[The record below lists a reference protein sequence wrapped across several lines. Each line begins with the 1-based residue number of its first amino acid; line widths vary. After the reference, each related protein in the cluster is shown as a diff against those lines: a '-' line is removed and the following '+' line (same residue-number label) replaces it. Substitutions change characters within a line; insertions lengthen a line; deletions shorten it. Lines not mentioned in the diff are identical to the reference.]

1 MKTNLKRFSMFF
13 ISQTVSQMGSS
24 MTSFALII
32 WAYSNTGQVM
42 SSSIL
47 AICSTIPYII
57 ISLFGG
63 TIADRVSKKKIM
75 LICDLIAAL
84 CSLSIL
90 IFSLMNILHLWILC
104 IINIIIGFMNA
115 FQNPASQITVSLLV
129 EKEDYVRIGGIQ
141 SVVNSMVGLGTPL
154 IAAGILSIGG
164 LNLVIII
171 DLCTFCFAFFS
182 LLCWIKIP
190 ELKNIEKGFSFEQ
203 IIDDM
208 RECGKFIK
216 TQKGIVW
223 LMIIYSILNFLGA
236 ISFDS
241 MMSPLLLARTNNNTL
256 IVGSVSSSAAA
267 GGIIAS
273 VIITFTKTKKKK
285 KTIMFGGILLAF
297 LGIMSFGI
305 VRNPVLWC
313 IVVFIGCFGM
323 PFYFTYESAIM
334 RLSVPIEMQGRIFAL
349 KEMITQVL
357 APIGYLLGA
366 LLADYIFEPFMQTG
380 GSLKKVFE
388 KIVGTGPGS
397 GMGLLFVIAGI
408 VGIIMTLV
416 FYNNRYIKLLDQ

>member
-203 IIDDM
+203 SWSHRI
-208 RECGKFIK
+208 
-216 TQKGIVW
+216 
-223 LMIIYSILNFLGA
+223 
-236 ISFDS
+236 
-241 MMSPLLLARTNNNTL
+241 
-256 IVGSVSSSAAA
+256 SAA
-267 GGIIAS
+267 IIA
-273 VIITFTKTKKKK
+273 
-285 KTIMFGGILLAF
+285 
-297 LGIMSFGI
+297 
-305 VRNPVLWC
+305 VL
-313 IVVFIGCFGM
+313 IPHF
-323 PFYFTYESAIM
+323 
-334 RLSVPIEMQGRIFAL
+334 
-349 KEMITQVL
+349 
-357 APIGYLLGA
+357 
-366 LLADYIFEPFMQTG
+366 
-380 GSLKKVFE
+380 
-388 KIVGTGPGS
+388 
-397 GMGLLFVIAGI
+397 
-408 VGIIMTLV
+408 
-416 FYNNRYIKLLDQ
+416 

>member
-285 KTIMFGGILLAF
+285 NHYVWRDFISIF
-297 LGIMSFGI
+297 
-305 VRNPVLWC
+305 RNYVVWHCQKSC
-313 IVVFIGCFGM
+313 IVVHSCIYWLFWNAIL
-323 PFYFTYESAIM
+323 FYI
-334 RLSVPIEMQGRIFAL
+334 
-349 KEMITQVL
+349 
-357 APIGYLLGA
+357 
-366 LLADYIFEPFMQTG
+366 
-380 GSLKKVFE
+380 
-388 KIVGTGPGS
+388 
-397 GMGLLFVIAGI
+397 
-408 VGIIMTLV
+408 
-416 FYNNRYIKLLDQ
+416 

>member
-285 KTIMFGGILLAF
+285 KPIMFGGILLAF

>member
-1 MKTNLKRFSMFF
+1 
-13 ISQTVSQMGSS
+13 
-24 MTSFALII
+24 
-32 WAYSNTGQVM
+32 
-42 SSSIL
+42 
-47 AICSTIPYII
+47 
-57 ISLFGG
+57 
-63 TIADRVSKKKIM
+63 
-75 LICDLIAAL
+75 
-84 CSLSIL
+84 
-90 IFSLMNILHLWILC
+90 MNILHLWILC

-285 KTIMFGGILLAF
+285 KPLCLA
-297 LGIMSFGI
+297 G
-305 VRNPVLWC
+305 
-313 IVVFIGCFGM
+313 
-323 PFYFTYESAIM
+323 FY
-334 RLSVPIEMQGRIFAL
+334 
-349 KEMITQVL
+349 
-357 APIGYLLGA
+357 
-366 LLADYIFEPFMQTG
+366 
-380 GSLKKVFE
+380 
-388 KIVGTGPGS
+388 
-397 GMGLLFVIAGI
+397 
-408 VGIIMTLV
+408 
-416 FYNNRYIKLLDQ
+416 

>member
-1 MKTNLKRFSMFF
+1 
-13 ISQTVSQMGSS
+13 
-24 MTSFALII
+24 
-32 WAYSNTGQVM
+32 
-42 SSSIL
+42 
-47 AICSTIPYII
+47 
-57 ISLFGG
+57 
-63 TIADRVSKKKIM
+63 
-75 LICDLIAAL
+75 
-84 CSLSIL
+84 
-90 IFSLMNILHLWILC
+90 MNILHLWILC

-285 KTIMFGGILLAF
+285 TPLCLA
-297 LGIMSFGI
+297 G
-305 VRNPVLWC
+305 
-313 IVVFIGCFGM
+313 
-323 PFYFTYESAIM
+323 FY
-334 RLSVPIEMQGRIFAL
+334 
-349 KEMITQVL
+349 
-357 APIGYLLGA
+357 
-366 LLADYIFEPFMQTG
+366 
-380 GSLKKVFE
+380 
-388 KIVGTGPGS
+388 
-397 GMGLLFVIAGI
+397 
-408 VGIIMTLV
+408 
-416 FYNNRYIKLLDQ
+416 

>member
-1 MKTNLKRFSMFF
+1 MFF

-285 KTIMFGGILLAF
+285 KPIMFGGILLAF

>member
-190 ELKNIEKGFSFEQ
+190 ELKNI
-203 IIDDM
+203 
-208 RECGKFIK
+208 
-216 TQKGIVW
+216 
-223 LMIIYSILNFLGA
+223 
-236 ISFDS
+236 
-241 MMSPLLLARTNNNTL
+241 
-256 IVGSVSSSAAA
+256 
-267 GGIIAS
+267 
-273 VIITFTKTKKKK
+273 
-285 KTIMFGGILLAF
+285 
-297 LGIMSFGI
+297 
-305 VRNPVLWC
+305 
-313 IVVFIGCFGM
+313 
-323 PFYFTYESAIM
+323 
-334 RLSVPIEMQGRIFAL
+334 
-349 KEMITQVL
+349 
-357 APIGYLLGA
+357 
-366 LLADYIFEPFMQTG
+366 
-380 GSLKKVFE
+380 
-388 KIVGTGPGS
+388 
-397 GMGLLFVIAGI
+397 
-408 VGIIMTLV
+408 
-416 FYNNRYIKLLDQ
+416 

>member
-42 SSSIL
+42 SSSVL

-285 KTIMFGGILLAF
+285 KPIMFGGILLAF

-366 LLADYIFEPFMQTG
+366 LLADYIFEPFMQTKRKF
-380 GSLKKVFE
+380 KKS
-388 KIVGTGPGS
+388 I
-397 GMGLLFVIAGI
+397 
-408 VGIIMTLV
+408 
-416 FYNNRYIKLLDQ
+416 

>member
-1 MKTNLKRFSMFF
+1 
-13 ISQTVSQMGSS
+13 
-24 MTSFALII
+24 
-32 WAYSNTGQVM
+32 
-42 SSSIL
+42 
-47 AICSTIPYII
+47 
-57 ISLFGG
+57 
-63 TIADRVSKKKIM
+63 
-75 LICDLIAAL
+75 
-84 CSLSIL
+84 
-90 IFSLMNILHLWILC
+90 MNILHLWILC

-285 KTIMFGGILLAF
+285 NPLCLA
-297 LGIMSFGI
+297 G
-305 VRNPVLWC
+305 
-313 IVVFIGCFGM
+313 
-323 PFYFTYESAIM
+323 FY
-334 RLSVPIEMQGRIFAL
+334 
-349 KEMITQVL
+349 
-357 APIGYLLGA
+357 
-366 LLADYIFEPFMQTG
+366 
-380 GSLKKVFE
+380 
-388 KIVGTGPGS
+388 
-397 GMGLLFVIAGI
+397 
-408 VGIIMTLV
+408 
-416 FYNNRYIKLLDQ
+416 

>member
-47 AICSTIPYII
+47 AICSKIPYII

-285 KTIMFGGILLAF
+285 KPIMFGGILLAF

-366 LLADYIFEPFMQTG
+366 LLADYIFEPFMQTS

>member
-1 MKTNLKRFSMFF
+1 
-13 ISQTVSQMGSS
+13 
-24 MTSFALII
+24 
-32 WAYSNTGQVM
+32 
-42 SSSIL
+42 
-47 AICSTIPYII
+47 
-57 ISLFGG
+57 
-63 TIADRVSKKKIM
+63 
-75 LICDLIAAL
+75 
-84 CSLSIL
+84 
-90 IFSLMNILHLWILC
+90 MNILHLWILC

-273 VIITFTKTKKKK
+273 VIITFTKTKKEKK
-285 KTIMFGGILLAF
+285 PLCLA
-297 LGIMSFGI
+297 G
-305 VRNPVLWC
+305 
-313 IVVFIGCFGM
+313 
-323 PFYFTYESAIM
+323 FY
-334 RLSVPIEMQGRIFAL
+334 
-349 KEMITQVL
+349 
-357 APIGYLLGA
+357 
-366 LLADYIFEPFMQTG
+366 
-380 GSLKKVFE
+380 
-388 KIVGTGPGS
+388 
-397 GMGLLFVIAGI
+397 
-408 VGIIMTLV
+408 
-416 FYNNRYIKLLDQ
+416 

>member
-323 PFYFTYESAIM
+323 PFYFTYD
-334 RLSVPIEMQGRIFAL
+334 Q
-349 KEMITQVL
+349 
-357 APIGYLLGA
+357 LL
-366 LLADYIFEPFMQTG
+366 
-380 GSLKKVFE
+380 
-388 KIVGTGPGS
+388 
-397 GMGLLFVIAGI
+397 
-408 VGIIMTLV
+408 
-416 FYNNRYIKLLDQ
+416 

>member
-223 LMIIYSILNFLGA
+223 LMIIY
-236 ISFDS
+236 
-241 MMSPLLLARTNNNTL
+241 NNTL

-285 KTIMFGGILLAF
+285 KPIMFGGILLAF

-366 LLADYIFEPFMQTG
+366 LLADYIFEPFMQTS

>member
-1 MKTNLKRFSMFF
+1 
-13 ISQTVSQMGSS
+13 
-24 MTSFALII
+24 
-32 WAYSNTGQVM
+32 
-42 SSSIL
+42 
-47 AICSTIPYII
+47 
-57 ISLFGG
+57 
-63 TIADRVSKKKIM
+63 
-75 LICDLIAAL
+75 
-84 CSLSIL
+84 
-90 IFSLMNILHLWILC
+90 
-104 IINIIIGFMNA
+104 
-115 FQNPASQITVSLLV
+115 
-129 EKEDYVRIGGIQ
+129 
-141 SVVNSMVGLGTPL
+141 
-154 IAAGILSIGG
+154 
-164 LNLVIII
+164 
-171 DLCTFCFAFFS
+171 
-182 LLCWIKIP
+182 
-190 ELKNIEKGFSFEQ
+190 
-203 IIDDM
+203 
-208 RECGKFIK
+208 
-216 TQKGIVW
+216 
-223 LMIIYSILNFLGA
+223 
-236 ISFDS
+236 
-241 MMSPLLLARTNNNTL
+241 
-256 IVGSVSSSAAA
+256 
-267 GGIIAS
+267 
-273 VIITFTKTKKKK
+273 
-285 KTIMFGGILLAF
+285 MFGGILLAF

>member
-1 MKTNLKRFSMFF
+1 
-13 ISQTVSQMGSS
+13 
-24 MTSFALII
+24 
-32 WAYSNTGQVM
+32 
-42 SSSIL
+42 
-47 AICSTIPYII
+47 
-57 ISLFGG
+57 
-63 TIADRVSKKKIM
+63 
-75 LICDLIAAL
+75 
-84 CSLSIL
+84 
-90 IFSLMNILHLWILC
+90 
-104 IINIIIGFMNA
+104 MNA

-285 KTIMFGGILLAF
+285 NPLCLA
-297 LGIMSFGI
+297 G
-305 VRNPVLWC
+305 
-313 IVVFIGCFGM
+313 
-323 PFYFTYESAIM
+323 FY
-334 RLSVPIEMQGRIFAL
+334 
-349 KEMITQVL
+349 
-357 APIGYLLGA
+357 
-366 LLADYIFEPFMQTG
+366 
-380 GSLKKVFE
+380 
-388 KIVGTGPGS
+388 
-397 GMGLLFVIAGI
+397 
-408 VGIIMTLV
+408 
-416 FYNNRYIKLLDQ
+416 

>member
-285 KTIMFGGILLAF
+285 KPIMFGGILLAF

-388 KIVGTGPGS
+388 KIVGAGPGS

>member
-223 LMIIYSILNFLGA
+223 LMIIYSILKFLEKINKICRENKKVAMFIDMDGTITVYDIYPEEIVKQKMQDEYSKA
-236 ISFDS
+236 EPAQYIIDILKEINEIPNIDLYILSLS
-241 MMSPLLLARTNNNTL
+241 KTL
-256 IVGSVSSSAAA
+256 KITEEKKEWLKKYVPF
-267 GGIIAS
+267 IEEKNWI
-273 VIITFTKTKKKK
+273 IITRELNEYSSENRDIIKAQKIK
-285 KTIMFGGILLAF
+285 
-297 LGIMSFGI
+297 
-305 VRNPVLWC
+305 
-313 IVVFIGCFGM
+313 
-323 PFYFTYESAIM
+323 E
-334 RLSVPIEMQGRIFAL
+334 L
-349 KEMITQVL
+349 K
-357 APIGYLLGA
+357 
-366 LLADYIFEPFMQTG
+366 
-380 GSLKKVFE
+380 
-388 KIVGTGPGS
+388 
-397 GMGLLFVIAGI
+397 
-408 VGIIMTLV
+408 
-416 FYNNRYIKLLDQ
+416 